1 MFIVTPSSPF
11 TTGKRQK
18 RVFTHLTRS
27 VLRRQLL
34 NVRLCIFH
42 GEPRENGI
50 RANLLLSP
58 DIFAIYSRSN
68 YEHAFRSPTL
78 LIRKLRNHAERLGAP
93 GARCAARL
101 GLRSSSIRI
110 PVPGPLSRALARPG
124 RLTDKL
130 RRREVSLFSTEWMM
144 FW

>member
-78 LIRKLRNHAERLGAP
+78 LIRKLRNAEWLGAP

-101 GLRSSSIRI
+101 LRSSIRF
-110 PVPGPLSRALARPG
+110 PVPGPLSRTLARPG

-144 FW
+144 FY